1 MAREDTPYP
10 MLVVGASGV
19 VEEANAAARALPGG
33 ARDVPAWLL
42 RAHREHA
49 GGEPDEPVFG
59 PVGERV
65 FEAYPVHDDGAGR
78 VEWWLVDVTVRHR
91 AAEALRAERDSL
103 AAVVKASSELLS
115 TLNLDRCLESVARLA
130 VRHLAVAARVVLPR
144 HGHRHV
150 VACCDAGDGAVHRDL
165 ARDAGSMP
173 GLAEALRGFPP
184 VPPRWLDPAET
195 PGWVT
200 GDAPAGIG
208 SVVVLALPGY
218 GLPAGALI
226 LLRRSDS
233 HGFTPFEELF
243 APLFAARAGT
253 AISIARLYAEQ
264 AAITETLMADLLP
277 PVVTHV
283 DGVEVAGRYRAAGD
297 SALVG
302 GDFYDVHAVAG
313 AGRRSLVVLGD
324 VSGKGLEAAVLTG
337 KIRNTLRALLP
348 FADDHQWVLNRLN
361 DVLLATV
368 GPRYVTLVLAGV
380 ERRGGRVVLRLTSA
394 GHPPPMIVRL
404 DGRVQVARTRGT
416 LIGLLEHVTSVTEEV
431 LLEPG
436 DTCLLYSDGVIE
448 ARGGPL
454 GGEMFGDER
463 LEAELRR
470 CAGMPADALA
480 ERVQMLASQW
490 AGGGERDDLAIVAIG
505 VPREPPPRN
514 GPVQ

>member
-1 MAREDTPYP
+1 MEREDSPYP
-10 MLVVGASGV
+10 MLVVGASGA
-19 VEEANAAARALPGG
+19 VERANAAARALLGG
-33 ARDVPAWLL
+33 ARDVPAWLA
-42 RAHREHA
+42 RAHGEHA
-49 GGEPDEPVFG
+49 AGPVTG

-65 FEAYPVHDDGAGR
+65 FEAHPVRDDGAGR
-78 VEWWLVDVTVRHR
+78 VEWWLVDVTERHR
-91 AAEALRAERDSL
+91 AGEAVRAERDAL
-103 AAVVKASSELLS
+103 AAAVEVSSELLA
-115 TLNLDRCLESVARLA
+115 TLNLDRCLEAVARLA

-144 HGHRHV
+144 AGHRHV
-150 VACCDAGDGAVHRDL
+150 VTCCEAGDGTAHLDL
-165 ARDAGSMP
+165 TREAGTMP
-173 GLAEALRGFPP
+173 GLSEALRGFPP
-184 VPPRWLDPAET
+184 VPPRWLDPAT
-195 PGWVT
+195 APAWVT
-200 GDAPAGIG
+200 RGAPAGIG
-208 SVVVLALPGY
+208 SIVVLALPGY

-226 LLRRSDS
+226 LLRRSEH
-233 HGFTPFEELF
+233 HGFTPSEALF
-243 APLFAARAGT
+243 APLFTARAGT

-277 PVVTHV
+277 PVMTHV
-283 DGVEVAGRYRAAGD
+283 DGVEVAARYRAAGD
-297 SALVG
+297 SAQVG

-348 FADDHQWVLNRLN
+348 LSDDHQRVLNRLN
-361 DVLLATV
+361 DVLLAAD
-368 GPRYVTLVLAGV
+368 GSRFVTLVLAGV

-394 GHPPPMIVRL
+394 GHPPPMIVRF

-448 ARGGPL
+448 ARGGPF
-454 GGEMFGDER
+454 GGELFGEER

-470 CAGMPADALA
+470 CAGMPADSLA

-505 VPREPPPRN
+505 VPREQSRN
-514 GPVQ
+514 GAVP